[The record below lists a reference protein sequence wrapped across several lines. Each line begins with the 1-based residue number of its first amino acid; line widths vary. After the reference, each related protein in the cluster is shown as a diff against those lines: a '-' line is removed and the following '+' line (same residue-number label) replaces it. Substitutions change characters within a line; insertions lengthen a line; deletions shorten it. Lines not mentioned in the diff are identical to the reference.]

1 MTTAIYKAA
10 TVTLDE
16 DLASQMKRNKDV
28 QIETEDLR
36 EELDMLW
43 LKVQEREAR
52 EVKIELEIAALLDK
66 SLSLDEEMTVEMEEF
81 TSMR

>member
-1 MTTAIYKAA
+1 M
-10 TVTLDE
+10 
-16 DLASQMKRNKDV
+16 
-28 QIETEDLR
+28 
-36 EELDMLW
+36 
-43 LKVQEREAR
+43 KVQEREAR